1 MPTQMA
7 PRKSGVTRATSKKY
21 TKRKRNTEAS
31 VLDIGESSD
40 VIAQGEIPPTQPT
53 KKKGRGPGNIRQST
67 EVVEDRPI
75 VWPVGNCEF
84 SCIGKP
90 KEIKAAIT
98 R

>member
-1 MPTQMA
+1 MLNISPVFLMPTQMA

-40 VIAQGEIPPTQPT
+40 VIAQGEIPPPQHT
-53 KKKGRGPGNIRQST
+53 KKRDEAP
-67 EVVEDRPI
+67 
-75 VWPVGNCEF
+75 
-84 SCIGKP
+84 
-90 KEIKAAIT
+90 EISDNQQ